1 MSIRPLDA
9 EELALLAEMVGADA
23 SASSQGSRDE
33 TFAIIRLNG
42 GVHLLDHKGLGGRRP
57 AVSQRAV
64 LGLREAGLFRVV
76 SETRSLLRVYLTS
89 DAPAALETQS
99 PNSDSSG
106 NDLAERLANHLMQV
120 VFDRFSET
128 GEWPL
133 VDQLRHE
140 LDQADD
146 DLDVMETGR
155 NLDPAFG
162 SVGIGYQA
170 RAQLTIHGAA
180 RCSGSEQVLEDLLR
194 TVRHPLRELRTYSF
208 LGSIPGIG
216 GGSGDP
222 TGSWQREVTPDITR
236 FKRVETIA
244 GLLATIP
251 LSGRLRTP
259 EVLGQPFPGGMS
271 MLSIEPTR
279 TSGPELGNLH
289 PRIVEV
295 ANALFVGGHYAQ
307 AAFEGLKAVEVRLRD
322 LSALDL
328 SGRDLAAQ
336 ALGGDPPRIVVS
348 RHSGRTG
355 ADEQEGFRL
364 LAMGAMQCLRNPGG
378 HELDPLDRQE
388 ALEQLAIASL
398 ISRWLDTSRVDDRQ
412 IVPSTRPKP
421 KGRGHFPPAE
431 AQLRP
436 GYQRAAIRLVVLR
449 ELQDLGHR
457 QTGTSQVLDLDL
469 GTLAI
474 HAEVDRDKVQD
485 ALVDLLGEGL
495 AEPFGDSQGHSG
507 TEGACRITGA
517 GVRELAALEA
527 GG

>member
-42 GVHLLDHKGLGGRRP
+42 GVHLLNHKGLGGRRP

-120 VFDRFSET
+120 VFDRFSKT

-140 LDQADD
+140 LDQAND

-194 TVRHPLRELRTYSF
+194 TVRHAYQLLQANGPGASLTSEDLERATGMDPLRERRTYSF

-216 GGSGDP
+216 GGSGDL
-222 TGSWQREVTPDITR
+222 TGSWQREVTPDHYVRSRATR
-236 FKRVETIA
+236 SEARADARQPVS
-244 GLLATIP
+244 
-251 LSGRLRTP
+251 LSSVG
-259 EVLGQPFPGGMS
+259 
-271 MLSIEPTR
+271 SI
-279 TSGPELGNLH
+279 
-289 PRIVEV
+289 
-295 ANALFVGGHYAQ
+295 
-307 AAFEGLKAVEVRLRD
+307 
-322 LSALDL
+322 
-328 SGRDLAAQ
+328 
-336 ALGGDPPRIVVS
+336 VS
-348 RHSGRTG
+348 
-355 ADEQEGFRL
+355 
-364 LAMGAMQCLRNPGG
+364 
-378 HELDPLDRQE
+378 E
-388 ALEQLAIASL
+388 AS
-398 ISRWLDTSRVDDRQ
+398 
-412 IVPSTRPKP
+412 
-421 KGRGHFPPAE
+421 
-431 AQLRP
+431 
-436 GYQRAAIRLVVLR
+436 
-449 ELQDLGHR
+449 
-457 QTGTSQVLDLDL
+457 
-469 GTLAI
+469 
-474 HAEVDRDKVQD
+474 
-485 ALVDLLGEGL
+485 
-495 AEPFGDSQGHSG
+495 
-507 TEGACRITGA
+507 
-517 GVRELAALEA
+517 
-527 GG
+527 